1 MLFAAILNL
10 GICEIIHIRYSKM
23 KFSISKHALE
33 KHLNFYSENASVF
46 FNKRMMYMCVKQC
59 LQQPDTLLNHG
70 DSVEITKRFSFTVG
84 LDSDRKRTNES
95 VKVVYIKKKN
105 YFFVITAYPVRNS
118 QKSMHRGK

>member
-10 GICEIIHIRYSKM
+10 DICEIIHIRFPKM
-23 KFSISKHALE
+23 KFIISKHALE

-46 FNKRMMYMCVKQC
+46 FNKRMMYWCVKQC

-84 LDSDRKRTNES
+84 LDSDRKRTSES

-105 YFFVITAYPVRNS
+105 CFFVITAYPVSNGT
-118 QKSMHRGK
+118 KSMHLGK